1 MKSTITAPSGTFIY
15 LMALCFYFTPSHI
28 GDFFFQT

>member
-1 MKSTITAPSGTFIY
+1 MKSTITTPSGTFIY
-15 LMALCFYFTPSHI
+15 LIADFSFTPSSI